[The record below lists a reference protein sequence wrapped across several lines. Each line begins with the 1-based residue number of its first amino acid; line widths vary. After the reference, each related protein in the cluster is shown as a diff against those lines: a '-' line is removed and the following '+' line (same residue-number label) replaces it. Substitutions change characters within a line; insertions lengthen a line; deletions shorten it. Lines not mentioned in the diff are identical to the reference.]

1 MRLQIELILKNVFVL
16 ISRKGFKL
24 HTAANVCKEMQD
36 CHAIYRDDVDTT
48 NESYKLFSPRNCT
61 LFLQGDEQTKV
72 YFDSSKFK
80 KQKGKS

>member
-36 CHAIYRDDVDTT
+36 CHAIYRDDVDST
-48 NESYKLFSPRNCT
+48 NDAAHIGRNAQDRALT
-61 LFLQGDEQTKV
+61 AEGDRP
-72 YFDSSKFK
+72 
-80 KQKGKS
+80 GKRMIHT